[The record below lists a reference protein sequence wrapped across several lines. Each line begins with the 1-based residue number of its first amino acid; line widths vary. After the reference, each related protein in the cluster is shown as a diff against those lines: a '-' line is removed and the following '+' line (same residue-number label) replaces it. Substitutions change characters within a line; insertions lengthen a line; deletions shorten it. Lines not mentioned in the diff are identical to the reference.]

1 MIKYHQPQSALGVRS
16 GWKQNKQD
24 MNRMS
29 IMGPFEQAQD
39 SKQHAN
45 SYIDHEIQRY
55 SRNIDADEEGV
66 R

>member
-1 MIKYHQPQSALGVRS
+1 
-16 GWKQNKQD
+16 

-29 IMGPFEQAQD
+29 ILGPFEQAHD
-39 SKQHAN
+39 SKQHAH

-66 R
+66 H